1 MAKKN
6 FEDALTHLEKIVEE
20 LENTDLSLDN
30 ALKKF
35 EDGMELVRFCTKTL
49 AETQSKID
57 ALNNDGNANNMTS
70 SGERPKCYKPVSG
83 I

>member
-6 FEDALTHLEKIVEE
+6 FEDALNQLEQLVGE
-20 LENTDLSLDN
+20 LENDDLSLDN

-49 AETQSKID
+49 EETQSKIN
-57 ALNNDGNANNMTS
+57 ALNNDNGNVGS
-70 SGERPKCYKPVSG
+70 SGDEA
-83 I
+83 

>member
-6 FEDALTHLEKIVEE
+6 FEEALTQLEKLVVE
-20 LENTDLSLDN
+20 LENTDLSLDS

-35 EDGMELVRFCTKTL
+35 EDGMELVRFCNKTL

-57 ALNNDGNANNMTS
+57 SLNNSDTSFEPSGDGNET
-70 SGERPKCYKPVSG
+70 C
-83 I
+83 

>member
-6 FEDALTHLEKIVEE
+6 FEDALTQLEKIVDE

-49 AETQSKID
+49 EETQSKIN
-57 ALNNDGNANNMTS
+57 ALNNDSNNVES
-70 SGERPKCYKPVSG
+70 SGGEAEML
-83 I
+83 

>member
-6 FEDALTHLEKIVEE
+6 FEDALNQLEKLVEE

-35 EDGMELVRFCTKTL
+35 EDGMELVRFCNKTL
-49 AETQSKID
+49 ADTQSKID
-57 ALNNDGNANNMTS
+57 ALNSTDASIGS
-70 SGERPKCYKPVSG
+70 SGDGDEIC
-83 I
+83 

>member
-6 FEDALTHLEKIVEE
+6 FEDALTQLEKLVEE
-20 LENTDLSLDN
+20 LENTDLSLDS

-57 ALNNDGNANNMTS
+57 ALNNSNAGLETSGDGNET
-70 SGERPKCYKPVSG
+70 C
-83 I
+83 